1 MDKKMTYAGAFEELE
16 TILNE
21 MQSDD
26 VAIDDLSKKVKR
38 SKELL
43 EFCKNH
49 LRRSQEEIED
59 ITSDCH

>member
-1 MDKKMTYAGAFEELE
+1 MTYAGAFEELE

-21 MQSDD
+21 MQSND

-59 ITSDCH
+59 ITSD

>member
-21 MQSDD
+21 MQSND

-59 ITSDCH
+59 ITSD